1 MISTR
6 TEGHFA
12 RMASKV
18 EVFESELGV
27 DGLWTRPMEAAPA

>member
-12 RMASKV
+12 RMVSKV
-18 EVFESELGV
+18 EVFEGELGAE
-27 DGLWTRPMEAAPA
+27 GLWTRPMEAAPA